1 MQKLIVFITLVL
13 AISANPARS
22 GEPIVIAPK
31 HVRELAQKL
40 SEKIAGDKD
49 WLGSK
54 TMAILNFELI
64 PMKNDQKID
73 KSAAENLRED
83 LSTEMCEVNGVK
95 LVERGQ
101 MKTALSSAR
110 LDQSDIIDPATA
122 KETGKMLS
130 ADYLLCG
137 SISDRDLFVVIN
149 ARIIDTQTGEIKYS
163 ASVDFNK

>member
-1 MQKLIVFITLVL
+1 MRNLVAL
-13 AISANPARS
+13 VIIALNLCSLSAQADES
-22 GEPIVIAPK
+22 IVIAPK
-31 HVRELAQKL
+31 YVRELAQNLKG
-40 SEKIAGDKD
+40 KISGDKSQSE
-49 WLGSK
+49 SK
-54 TMAILNFELI
+54 KMAVLNFELI
-64 PMKNDQKID
+64 PIKENQKID
-73 KSAAENLRED
+73 KSVAENLRED
-83 LSTEMCEVNGVK
+83 LSTEMCGINGIE

-130 ADYLLCG
+130 ADYILCG
-137 SISDRDLFVVIN
+137 SVSDRDLFVVIN